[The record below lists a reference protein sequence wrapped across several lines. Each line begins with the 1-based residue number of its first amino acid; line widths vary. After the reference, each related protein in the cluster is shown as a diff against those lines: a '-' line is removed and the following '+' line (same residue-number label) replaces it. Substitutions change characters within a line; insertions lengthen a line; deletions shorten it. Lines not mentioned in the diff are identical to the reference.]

1 MTGLFGSPV
10 APALSLANALGTGL
24 VDVFTRTLAQTAAAT
39 PEAAE
44 NSKTVFDYLRD
55 GGPLSVV
62 LIGLSVIAVA
72 LMIRNTLALR
82 LSVMLPEQ
90 IVAQLVNTVRQGNLE
105 AVAQFCALPECD
117 CLITRIFRAALA
129 RCALSPFGTLEI
141 RAALEDA
148 GSAEVRR
155 LSRLNDHIAIL
166 AAIGPMLGLLGT
178 VLGMI
183 GAFGAI
189 GKLQGV
195 ARSNQLAEFMSMA
208 LVNTAEGLIVA
219 IPCTVAFALFR
230 RRIDRLASDAAA
242 IADTL
247 APVIERIG
255 TQDRPAIRPP
265 TRPQA
270 RPAPAGVPPSVPS

>member
-1 MTGLFGSPV
+1 MMIGQLGFSSLS
-10 APALSLANALGTGL
+10 ALA
-24 VDVFTRTLAQTAAAT
+24 VTLAQTAAQAT
-39 PEAAE
+39 APAPGATTDAAE
-44 NSKTVFDYLRD
+44 HTRSMFDYLRD

-62 LIGLSVIAVA
+62 LIILSILALA

-105 AVAQFCALPECD
+105 VVNQFCQTPACD
-117 CLITRIFRAALA
+117 CLITRIFRTALA
-129 RCALSPFGTLEI
+129 RCAVSPFGTLEI

-148 GSAEVRR
+148 GAAEIRR
-155 LSRLNDHIAIL
+155 LSRLNDYLAIL

-189 GKLQGV
+189 GKLQGA

-208 LVNTAEGLIVA
+208 LVNTAEGLAVA
-219 IPCTVAFALFR
+219 IPCTIAFALFR
-230 RRIDRLASDAAA
+230 RRIDRLASDASA

-247 APVIERIG
+247 APIIERFG
-255 TQDRPAIRPP
+255 TQDRPAMRPAARP
-265 TRPQA
+265 ANRPQA
-270 RPAPAGVPPSVPS
+270 PAPAATTPQS

>member
-1 MTGLFGSPV
+1 MTGQLGF
-10 APALSLANALGTGL
+10 SLL
-24 VDVFTRTLAQTAAAT
+24 LAQAAGQTPAAT
-39 PEAAE
+39 EHTR
-44 NSKTVFDYLRD
+44 TVFDYLRD
-55 GGPLSVV
+55 GGPLSLV
-62 LIGLSVIAVA
+62 LIGLSVLAVA

-90 IVAQLVNTVRQGNLE
+90 IVAQLVNVVRQGNLE

-117 CLITRIFRAALA
+117 CLITRIFRSALA
-129 RCALSPFGTLEI
+129 RCAISPFGTLEM

-148 GSAEVRR
+148 GSAEIRR

-189 GKLQGV
+189 GQLQGV

-219 IPCTVAFALFR
+219 IPCTIAFALFR
-230 RRIDRLASDAAA
+230 RRIDRLASDASA

-247 APVIERIG
+247 APVIERVG
-255 TQDRPAIRPP
+255 TQDRPAVRPP
-265 TRPQA
+265 ARPSAPQA
-270 RPAPAGVPPSVPS
+270 RPAVPPTVPS